1 MEESRSTLKQKKR
14 KQPTKKLNKWK
25 IAFLSLIGV
34 IFILFLWLGMNIFS
48 APSTKDQSDLIAKDA
63 KQIPFEI
70 TANKVDINT
79 VVAHYIEDFTK
90 DSEIKYSLV
99 LDEQAELTGT
109 FQLFGHDVS
118 FSLFFDPYVTED
130 GNVQLKATHLAVGD
144 LDLPISYV
152 MNFVAKNYKIPSWV
166 TVDSKEKIILFRLD
180 KFSFNSGTQ
189 ISAEKIDLKEN
200 DIRLKVYLPLNN
212 EVKATQ

>member
-1 MEESRSTLKQKKR
+1 MEESRRTLKQKKR
-14 KQPTKKLNKWK
+14 KDPTKKRNKWK
-25 IAFLSLIGV
+25 IAFLFLVGILLIVTLWIGV
-34 IFILFLWLGMNIFS
+34 SVFS
-48 APSTKDQSDLIAKDA
+48 KPATKDQSDLILKDA
-63 KQIPFEI
+63 TQVPFEI
-70 TANKVDINT
+70 AANKVDINT
-79 VVAHYIEDFTK
+79 VVAHYLEDFTK
-90 DSEIKYSLV
+90 DSEIKYSLI

-109 FQLFGHDVS
+109 FQIFGHDVS

-166 TVDSKEKIILFRLD
+166 TVDSKEKTILLRLD

-189 ISAEKIDLKEN
+189 ISAEKIDLKNN
-200 DIRLKVYLPLNN
+200 DIRLKVYLPLNQ